1 MTIEIEKKLLTYQE
15 VAAASG
21 ISVSQV
27 RKLVARGDMTPS
39 YSGRKPLIRTTEYER
54 WVDTLPAEPRAS

>member
-1 MTIEIEKKLLTYQE
+1 MTAEVEKKLLTYQE

-27 RKLVARGDMTPS
+27 RKLVARGEMTPS
-39 YSGRKPLIRTTEYER
+39 YSGRKPLIRAIEYDR
-54 WVDTLPAEPRAS
+54 WVESLPAERRA